1 MEEVAENMYS
11 ANSSDE
17 DRYFLEAR
25 EKAILEKLSIQEYI
39 KQLVQKNTELRQKN
53 AELRQKNAELRQKN
67 AELRQKIA
75 AQEQRIAELERML
88 AEKDL

>member
-53 AELRQKNAELRQKN
+53 AELRQKNAELRQK
-67 AELRQKIA
+67 IA